1 MDKYRGQAL
10 ESEFCNIAHELGG
23 DAEGTTQGNAYLAA
37 THLVNKKGRV
47 AWGLTPVI
55 FDDAEI
61 ADAAEAAE
69 TLGRIM
75 DKVTQRYLKDAD
87 FRARFGVTPELEALT
102 LIPTGYDQLI
112 PFARLDA
119 FLNAAGEIRFCGVT
133 TDGSTGMTAT
143 VEVTR
148 AIQRTESYRR
158 FAERH
163 RDIETFD
170 ISKGVVDAL
179 RETYRSWANA
189 DASIYH
195 PEHPAVGIV
204 DYPESATPEE
214 FADLIQRM
222 ADEGVYAR
230 FVDIRTLRIEEAAG
244 HRHLVDD
251 EGPINCV
258 YRRAVTDEIAEK
270 PCEGVDALVEAAR
283 RGLACV
289 IGGFRTWPVAMNAF
303 FAYLTSPDA
312 AELLDP
318 HELAFVHAHV
328 QPTYLL
334 TPETDLSPY
343 ADRARWVARSG
354 GRYNASQVVNGCDCS
369 SDEDWQRVLRAC
381 AEEGGAVQAF
391 EPVSGMSV
399 IVGGG
404 PDGAVSPEPTD
415 ATSLCGFYLFNGK
428 FRGVFARCGYKGA
441 TSEWGQHLTMGC
453 LVVHE

>member
-1 MDKYRGQAL
+1 MQKYRGEAL
-10 ESEFCNIAHELGG
+10 EREFCDIAQSLGS
-23 DAEGTTQGNAYLAA
+23 DPEGVARGNAYLSS
-37 THLVNKKGRV
+37 THLVNRDGRV
-47 AWGLTPVI
+47 AWALTPAV

-61 ADAAEAAE
+61 ADAAELAE
-69 TLGRIM
+69 AMGRIM
-75 DKVTQRYLKDAD
+75 DKVTVRYLKDAD
-87 FRARFGVTPELEALT
+87 FRARFGVSPQVEALT
-102 LIPTGYDQLI
+102 LAPTGYDQLI

-119 FLNAAGEIRFCGVT
+119 FLSAEGEVRFCGVT

-148 AIQRTESYRR
+148 AIQRTETYRR
-158 FAERH
+158 FSERH
-163 RDIETFD
+163 REIETFD
-170 ISKGVVDAL
+170 ISQGVVDAL
-179 RETYRSWANA
+179 RETYRGWANS

-195 PEHPAVGIV
+195 PDHPAVGIV
-204 DYPESATPEE
+204 DYPESANPEE

-230 FVDIRTLRIEEAAG
+230 IVDIRSLRIEEAGG

-258 YRRAVTDEIAEK
+258 YRRALTEELVEK
-270 PCEGVDALVEAAR
+270 PCEGADALVEAGR

-289 IGGFRTWPVAMNAF
+289 IGGFCSWPVATNAF
-303 FAYLTSPDA
+303 LAYLTSPDA

-318 HELAFVHAHV
+318 HELAFVRAHV

-334 TPETDLSPY
+334 SPDSDLSAY
-343 ADRARWVARSG
+343 ADRSRWVARPG
-354 GRYNASQVVNGCDCS
+354 GRYNASDAVMGSSCA
-369 SDEDWQRVLRAC
+369 SDEDWRRVLAAC
-381 AEEGGAVQAF
+381 AQDGGAVQAF
-391 EPVSGMSV
+391 VPVSSRPV

-404 PDGAVSPEPTD
+404 PNGPSAEPTM
-415 ATSLCGFYLFNGK
+415 ATSLLGLYLFRGR
-428 FRGVFARCGYKGA
+428 FSGVFARCGYKGA